1 MGTFL
6 FDNII
11 FGPVSSRRLGKSLGI
26 NLLPNNQK
34 ICNFNCV
41 YCECGWTEKTT
52 FGKEKFHPREN
63 VSKTLV
69 SRLEQLKRSKNEPD
83 VITFAGNG
91 EPTMHPAFEEIIN
104 DTIQIRD
111 KIIPGGQ
118 IAVLSNATLLHK
130 PSVFRALEKVN
141 QNILKIDS
149 AFPETIEKINQPK
162 GKFDLKE
169 IVHRMKAYKRNL
181 IIQTLFLRGEIDGIE
196 INNTSNKEI
205 EAWLE
210 LLKEIKPSK
219 VMIYTF
225 HRETSSKGL
234 IRIPEKELQHIAD
247 KVEDIGINTLVSP

>member
-11 FGPVSSRRLGKSLGI
+11 FGPISSRRLGKSLGI

-34 ICNFNCV
+34 VCNFNCV
-41 YCECGWTEKTT
+41 YCECGWTKKTT
-52 FGKEKFHPREN
+52 FGKEKFHSREN
-63 VSKTLV
+63 VSEALV
-69 SRLEQLKRSKNEPD
+69 SRLEQLKHSKNEPD

-91 EPTMHPAFEEIIN
+91 EPTMHPSFGDIIN

-111 KIIPGGQ
+111 KIIPEAQ

-130 PSVFRALEKVN
+130 PSVFRALEKVD

-169 IVHRMKAYKRNL
+169 IVQRMKTYKRNL

-196 INNTSNKEI
+196 INNTTNKEI
-205 EAWLE
+205 DAWLE
-210 LLKEIKPSK
+210 LLKEIKPCK

-225 HRETSSKGL
+225 HRETSSEGL

-247 KVEDIGINTLVSP
+247 KVEGIGINTLVSP